1 MVGEWGIKHGGM
13 RNNSAGIR
21 VTRTRGRKQSKRSRG
36 YSDLSA
42 VTSGNGSVDKLRGT
56 TISRPCL
63 KGSAKREVT
72 TTFLSR
78 ISRNPIRNRGTV
90 DRENNYNARLC
101 LDYLELPSFHLLYRL
116 YQSSIFGSRLKKE
129 MPRKEQH
136 EQLKIKKTLD
146 GYNFEDSNF
155 RSLG

>member
-1 MVGEWGIKHGGM
+1 MNGRGEREERIECGGERVVGEWGIKHGGM

-56 TISRPCL
+56 TISRPL
-63 KGSAKREVT
+63 SQGAKREVT

-78 ISRNPIRNRGTV
+78 SYRIIRFEVAAQWTARIITTHDYVMITWITWNCHRFTCYTDYIKRSNR
-90 DRENNYNARLC
+90 R
-101 LDYLELPSFHLLYRL
+101 F
-116 YQSSIFGSRLKKE
+116 
-129 MPRKEQH
+129 
-136 EQLKIKKTLD
+136 
-146 GYNFEDSNF
+146 
-155 RSLG
+155 LGHD

>member
-1 MVGEWGIKHGGM
+1 MNGRGEREERIECGGERVVGEWGIKHGGM

-56 TISRPCL
+56 TISRP
-63 KGSAKREVT
+63 
-72 TTFLSR
+72 LSQGVGEER
-78 ISRNPIRNRGTV
+78 GYNNVPLAFISHNPIRSRGTV
-90 DRENNYNARLC
+90 DRENNYNARLRYDY

-116 YQSSIFGSRLKKE
+116 YQAEQSSIFGSRLKC
-129 MPRKEQH
+129 H
-136 EQLKIKKTLD
+136 ER
-146 GYNFEDSNF
+146 SN
-155 RSLG
+155 